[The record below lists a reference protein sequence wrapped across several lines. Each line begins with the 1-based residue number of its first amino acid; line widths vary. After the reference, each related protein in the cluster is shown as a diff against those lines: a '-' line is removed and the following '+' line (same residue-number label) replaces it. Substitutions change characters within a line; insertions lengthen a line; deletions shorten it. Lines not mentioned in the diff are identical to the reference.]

1 MKRRRGPKTTRKKT
15 IIAED
20 SEDNEK
26 EEESEDAVE
35 AIVDFKFSKQK
46 GAGGY
51 LLHVKWVG
59 YTEKDNTWEPME
71 VLLDGWDCGDNDVYE
86 FFEKENI
93 DVSRCSEFDFK
104 KRTRKP
110 RQVKVAK
117 KSQVQKY
124 NLNAKTTTAEG
135 QKNVSNE
142 VDSANKNQQKYDY
155 DNSGFICDRTHTQ

>member
-15 IIAED
+15 IIAEE

-59 YTEKDNTWEPME
+59 YTEKDNTWEPMKDI
-71 VLLDGWDCGDNDVYE
+71 LDGQDYADNNLYNFSKKKTLTYRDVV
-86 FFEKENI
+86 NSI
-93 DVSRCSEFDFK
+93 LR
-104 KRTRKP
+104 
-110 RQVKVAK
+110 
-117 KSQVQKY
+117 
-124 NLNAKTTTAEG
+124 
-135 QKNVSNE
+135 NVPG
-142 VDSANKNQQKYDY
+142 NQDK
-155 DNSGFICDRTHTQ
+155 

>member
-46 GAGGY
+46 GSGGY

-59 YTEKDNTWEPME
+59 YTEKDNTWEPMKE
-71 VLLDGWDCGDNDVYE
+71 LLDGWNYGDNDV
-86 FFEKENI
+86 
-93 DVSRCSEFDFK
+93 
-104 KRTRKP
+104 
-110 RQVKVAK
+110 
-117 KSQVQKY
+117 
-124 NLNAKTTTAEG
+124 
-135 QKNVSNE
+135 
-142 VDSANKNQQKYDY
+142 
-155 DNSGFICDRTHTQ
+155 